1 MIFEDLI
8 GFGFSRLKKSLG
20 SEPSEEQLA
29 ASLRIS
35 RAELQIKQIECN
47 LAREKL
53 AMSNVRLVMSVAQR
67 YAHMG
72 VEIGDLIQVTVIFIY
87 ILF

>member
-1 MIFEDLI
+1 MIYFMWI
-8 GFGFSRLKKSLG
+8 FRLKERLG
-20 SEPSEEQLA
+20 SEPTEAQLA

-35 RAELQIKQIECN
+35 RAELQMKQIECK

-53 AMSNVRLVMSVAQR
+53 AMSNVRLVMSVAQK

-72 VEIGDLIQVTVIFIY
+72 AEIGDLIQVSVIFINVN
-87 ILF
+87 